1 MQSNV
6 DRHFKMVYGVL
17 CYLLQIKLKI
27 LYGSVKYSFIL
38 YSNTT
43 YCTINNFQKIVH
55 VQYCLHGEVGFA
67 TNSAK
72 VFCSVARYL
81 LAIIV
86 KKFDAKL
93 ACSHI

>member
-1 MQSNV
+1 MWTGIL
-6 DRHFKMVYGVL
+6 KWCMAGVL

-27 LYGSVKYSFIL
+27 LYGSVKYLFIL
-38 YSNTT
+38 YFNTT

-72 VFCSVARYL
+72 VFCSLAINL
-81 LAIIV
+81 LAI